1 MPTSRT
7 TPPRLRMLLRPWG
20 SPPTSIPW
28 TVLEGLTP
36 PLTCAYGGLSSKN
49 VASQRGSDNAGRSDV
64 LLASSVLAGERSSR
78 FRHRA
83 GPPLDLATA
92 IASSAQ
98 VGPRLM
104 RSPKDIMP
112 AIEGQPVRDSGGIQ
126 CGRYQN
132 AFAGEEPPRLSLIH
146 NENPRTRLSVEL
158 GFSWR
163 AIPVLAPCAGV

>member
-1 MPTSRT
+1 
-7 TPPRLRMLLRPWG
+7 MLLRPWG
-20 SPPTSIPW
+20 VSADFD
-28 TVLEGLTP
+28 TVDGVGRTDAAPYLRLRR
-36 PLTCAYGGLSSKN
+36 AVKQK